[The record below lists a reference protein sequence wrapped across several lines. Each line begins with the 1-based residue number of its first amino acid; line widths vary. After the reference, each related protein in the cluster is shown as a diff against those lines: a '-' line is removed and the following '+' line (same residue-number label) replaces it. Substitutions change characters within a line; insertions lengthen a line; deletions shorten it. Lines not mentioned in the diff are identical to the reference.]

1 MKGKILK
8 VLVFALVAIML
19 LGTVSFAF
27 MPYQTYTFS
36 IDGEVLE
43 SPMAYR
49 PALSVSASEIGIS
62 SSSCTDMVA
71 DADGNIYIVDQE
83 NCCIV
88 ILDENYDRIG
98 EISTYVNENKV
109 TCNFVSPRGI
119 FVTDPEKAQKANLK
133 DQKYIYVADE
143 GKGEEA
149 GRIVVFDENF
159 NYVRSIY
166 KPDSEILSDGAY
178 KPQAV
183 AVDIYGRIFITSGAC
198 YEGIIALSP
207 EGNFNGFIGAQST
220 TATFF
225 EKIFNRFK
233 SAEER
238 REQVKNYSSPY
249 NNITVDDEGFIY
261 ATISFSSNGELN
273 SQMSAVTSKSAT
285 YSPIKKFNSMGNH
298 ILKRNGFFDPGGEVN
313 IFDVTD
319 LSVITDV
326 ALAAEGAWTI
336 LDRKDSTVYTYDQN
350 GQLLYAFG
358 SRGSQLGSCADV
370 YAMAYQVVNIYDNN
384 GNPVIRDI
392 GGNVVETDIN
402 GNVKFFNKATG
413 AEVSVIT
420 DTTVSLV
427 DSNGNDIVFEK
438 GYPVLNSYSVK
449 KEYRLLL
456 LDRNGALGYN
466 INVYT
471 PTEYADAITYA
482 LYNENIHNH
491 AETIDAW
498 QAVLTQNNNFDLAYI
513 GMGKAYYYQ
522 GNYDEAMNL
531 LERAYETS
539 YYSLA
544 FTEWRK
550 DVIGKYMLLV
560 ILAVILLVYLMVK
573 FLGWAK
579 KKNKAVSLKVGR
591 KKYWEELIYA
601 FHLIFHPFD
610 GFWDLKHE
618 KRGSVRAASTILTLT
633 VLAFFYQ
640 SIGQGYLFNPRQTTS
655 NILVQVFSVALPV
668 ILWAIS
674 NWCLTTLF
682 DGEGGFKDIYIATC
696 YALTPLPIFVTIGT
710 ILTNM
715 LTGNETMIVSLLI
728 GIAVAWMLLLLFF
741 GMLVTH
747 DYSMNKNFVT
757 ILATILAAAVII
769 FVAVLFAGLVTK
781 MYTFVDS
788 LITEISNRA

>member
-119 FVTDPEKAQKANLK
+119 FVTDPAKAQKANLK